1 MGGAL
6 LLATLALR
14 LWRANWH
21 VPFIGGID
29 GPSAVSGVKSVIDNG
44 WYLTN
49 PLVGAPTGQHLQ
61 DFAGLQGDNLQWLGI
76 KVLGVVIPDAAVL
89 VNVVYVLGFALVAAS
104 AFVALRYFRV
114 NPPVALASS
123 LVYAILPYH
132 FARGVSGHLLLA
144 NYMAVPAGCV
154 LVLRVLM
161 GRPFMRRR
169 MNGDG
174 WRAWMTPENIGVALA
189 CLLVGLAS
197 LYYALFT
204 ILLLVLAALVR
215 WAASRSW
222 RSLIPAAIAIAVTG
236 VLLVIDLIPGLAY
249 RWANGPN
256 PATAVRTVAE
266 SEVYSLTF
274 TELLMPV
281 QQHVLGPLAT
291 LRSRF
296 DANQV
301 VHNEPGWEL
310 GMLMGI
316 SFVAGLVLLAVWA
329 LRPDRRPVGGLVPAA
344 AVGAFLAFMV
354 ATFGGISEMIAL
366 LVSPQIRTWS
376 RLTPFIAFFAL
387 VLVAAGLNYVCR
399 ALRARRGGAWTGT
412 ALLAVVVVFALADQ
426 VSPTF
431 VPAHQADAA
440 SWKATDAFVQR
451 IETTAGA
458 GAMVLQLPLHRFPE
472 GGPAGAMND
481 YDHFAGYLHSD
492 TLRWSFG
499 AVAGRPGDWTT
510 DQADLPIDQLIPASA
525 AAGFAGAWI
534 DLAAYPD
541 RGAALVA
548 QVRSLAGPRAPYFTS
563 PDSRRAFVGFAPL
576 AVRLQAKYPPARL
589 AAAGN
594 ALVHPSVATFGA
606 GFYARE
612 SDATQV
618 WYWAEEV
625 AMLDITNPGSTTRA
639 LRLSATL
646 NASPGADVS
655 VMSGRHA
662 LLNVP
667 LPTGTAVLAVR
678 FMVPPGGVSLSFRST
693 GANLAAPG
701 DGRNLR
707 LQLVDPA
714 VRDPAL
720 MLGP

>member
-29 GPSAVSGVKSVIDNG
+29 GPSAVGGVKSVIDNG

-49 PLVGAPTGQHLQ
+49 PYLGAPEGQHLQ

-76 KVLGVVIPDAAVL
+76 KVLSLGITDAAL
-89 VNVVYVLGFALVAAS
+89 LANIVYFIGFALVAGT
-104 AFVALRYFRV
+104 AFLALRYFRV

-123 LVYAILPYH
+123 LVYAMLPYH

-154 LVLRVLM
+154 LVMRVLM

-169 MNGDG
+169 VAGDG
-174 WRAWMTPENIGVALA
+174 WRAWMTAENIGVALA

-197 LYYALFT
+197 LYYAVFT

-222 RSLIPAAIAIAVTG
+222 RALIPAGIAIVVTG
-236 VLLVIDLIPGLAY
+236 VLLVIDLLPGLTY

-281 QQHVLGPLAT
+281 QQHVFGPLAN
-291 LRSRF
+291 LRARF

-310 GMLMGI
+310 GALLGI
-316 SFVAGLVLLAVWA
+316 SFVVGLALLVVWA
-329 LRPDRRPVGGLVPAA
+329 LRTDRRPTCHVVPAA

-354 ATFGGISEMIAL
+354 ATFGGISELIAL
-366 LVSPQIRTWS
+366 LVSPQIRVWS

-387 VLVAAGLNYVCR
+387 VVLATGLGWAVRTLRTRTKRGWAGGV
-399 ALRARRGGAWTGT
+399 
-412 ALLAVVVVFALADQ
+412 LLAFVVLFAFGDQ
-426 VSPTF
+426 ASPTF
-431 VPAHQADAA
+431 VPNYQADAA
-440 SWKATDAFVQR
+440 AWKATDEFVHR
-451 IETTAGA
+451 IEATTGP
-458 GAMVLQLPLHRFPE
+458 GAMVLQLPLHPFPE
-472 GGPAGAMND
+472 AGPVGAMND
-481 YDHFAGYLHSD
+481 YDHVAGYLHSN
-492 TLRWSFG
+492 TLRWSYG
-499 AVAGRPGDWTT
+499 AVAGRAEDWTSA
-510 DQADLPIDQLIPASA
+510 QAGLPLDQLIPDAA
-525 AAGFAGAWI
+525 AAGFKGVWI

-541 RGAALVA
+541 HGAAVVA
-548 QVRSLAGPRAPYFTS
+548 QVRALAGPGAPFFTS
-563 PDSRRAFVGFAPL
+563 ADDRRAFVGLAPL
-576 AVRLQAKYPPARL
+576 DARLRERYPPARL
-589 AAAGN
+589 KAAAD
-594 ALVHPSVATFGA
+594 ALVHPSTIVYGT
-606 GFYARE
+606 GFFPRE
-612 SDATQV
+612 SDSTQT
-618 WYWAEEV
+618 WYWAQTAAQLEV
-625 AMLDITNPGSTTRA
+625 TNPGTTTRA
-639 LRLSATL
+639 VRLETQLHASNGAVVTVAAGNRVLLRRRLVDGAATL
-646 NASPGADVS
+646 AAN
-655 VMSGRHA
+655 
-662 LLNVP
+662 
-667 LPTGTAVLAVR
+667 LPTPA
-678 FMVPPGGVSLSFRST
+678 GGIQVTFQST

-701 DGRNLR
+701 DSRDLR
-707 LQLVDPA
+707 LQLVNPTL
-714 VRDPAL
+714 RDPAL
-720 MLGP
+720 YLRP